1 MKTDANLS
9 KCRKYRYALWRT
21 WDDSKPFAMFIGLNP
36 STADE
41 TEDDPTINR
50 CINFSKDWGYGGLCM
65 VNLFAFRATVPSD
78 MMASKDP
85 IGSENDNWIKKL
97 SKDAGVI
104 VAAWGNDGSYMGR
117 SKNIMD
123 MVPNLKCLKIN
134 KTGEP
139 AQPLYQPSSATPIKM
154 GI

>member
-139 AQPLYQPSSATPIKM
+139 AHPLYQPSSATPIKM